1 MDLLVVVVEELSLV
15 HQSLV
20 LRKDDATL
28 VLH

>member
-1 MDLLVVVVEELSLV
+1 MCLLIVVVEELSLV

-20 LRKDDATL
+20 LLKDDATL